1 MILHD
6 GVGDGVLVDERVRVG
21 VAEVVAVT
29 VDEVV
34 ADQLGVVDVDAELV
48 CVAESVAEAV
58 LEPVT
63 VPVCV

>member
-1 MILHD
+1 MILQD

-29 VDEVV
+29 VDEAV

-48 CVAESVAEAV
+48 CVAESVADAV